1 MHLDVNTLFMV
12 TIYVEAILGL
22 LLLFAWAQNMAI
34 RAVCWWG
41 FAHLIR
47 AASVVLFG
55 MYGTAPDLITIDLA
69 NAMLFTAFAV
79 TWTGARVFDG
89 RPVEPVYLVT
99 GAVLWLLIC
108 RLPVLAD
115 AIDLRAL
122 IASGIITAYTWL
134 TAYEFWRGRSEQLVS
149 RWPAIFMLFA
159 HGALFLLRTP
169 LVKLLPWTPGNS
181 DLFGSVWL
189 TVLSFEALL
198 FTISIA
204 FILLAMA
211 KERTE
216 LRHRTA
222 AMVDPLTGIANRRAF
237 LADAGAAAKRHDGN
251 PKPSSMLLIDLD
263 NFKSINDTFGHALGD
278 RVLEIFTAST
288 REALRGLV
296 ELATVELVGKLT
308 KTPYWTCLGVSDP
321 MKNEETRLEM
331 FDWYHSMAGTRVEL
345 IGYFQN
351 QMRRRGFY
359 DGPIDGEFNPA
370 IDEAIAAY
378 REAIGLKREPV
389 LSEEFFYAFL
399 SADHSKVK
407 PPAQPARYVAPAST
421 AAAPA
426 PAPAATPT
434 AAAAAAA
441 AAAPTASAG
450 AGPAPAPLK
459 LSVSTPTHQT
469 HFARGEAF
477 QLALARPVE
486 PDAVRAH
493 ARRSA
498 RATVSPRSALR

>member
-1 MHLDVNTLFMV
+1 MKLDVNTLFMV

-41 FAHLIR
+41 FAHMIR

-55 MYGTAPDLITIDLA
+55 LYGSAPDLITIDLA
-69 NAMLFTAFAV
+69 NALLFTAFAV

-169 LVKLLPWTPGNS
+169 LVKLLPWAPGS
-181 DLFGSVWL
+181 ADLFGSVWL

-237 LADAGAAAKRHDGN
+237 LADAGALAKRHNGN

-288 REALRGLV
+288 REALRGTDLF
-296 ELATVELVGKLT
+296 GR
-308 KTPYWTCLGVSDP
+308 LG
-321 MKNEETRLEM
+321 
-331 FDWYHSMAGTRVEL
+331 G
-345 IGYFQN
+345 
-351 QMRRRGFY
+351 
-359 DGPIDGEFNPA
+359 
-370 IDEAIAAY
+370 
-378 REAIGLKREPV
+378 
-389 LSEEFFYAFL
+389 EEFAALLYDTNSETALAMAERIREGF
-399 SADHSKVK
+399 
-407 PPAQPARYVAPAST
+407 
-421 AAAPA
+421 AAA
-426 PAPAATPT
+426 TNEVD
-434 AAAAAAA
+434 
-441 AAAPTASAG
+441 G
-450 AGPAPAPLK
+450 N
-459 LSVSTPTHQT
+459 
-469 HFARGEAF
+469 
-477 QLALARPVE
+477 PVG
-486 PDAVRAH
+486 
-493 ARRSA
+493 
-498 RATVSPRSALR
+498 ATVSIGIAHCQGAVLEVPELLAQADRALYFAKERGRNRVEVASLDLLRAANARKLAVVARSAA

>member
-1 MHLDVNTLFMV
+1 VFAVMKLDVNTLFMV

-41 FAHLIR
+41 FAHMIR
-47 AASVVLFG
+47 ATSVVLFG
-55 MYGTAPDLITIDLA
+55 LYGIAPDLITIDLA
-69 NAMLFTAFAV
+69 NALLFTAFAV

-108 RLPVLAD
+108 RLPVLAN
-115 AIDLRAL
+115 AVDLRAL

-169 LVKLLPWTPGNS
+169 LVSLLPWTPSNA
-181 DLFGSVWL
+181 DMFASVWL

-237 LADAGAAAKRHDGN
+237 LADAGAIAKRHNGN
-251 PKPSSMLLIDLD
+251 PKPASMLLIDLD

-278 RVLEIFTAST
+278 RVLEIFTAT
-288 REALRGLV
+288 AREALRGSDLFGRLGGEEFAALLSDTNSEAALQV
-296 ELATVELVGKLT
+296 AERIRESFAAATSDVDGNTVGATVSIGIAHCEGAPLEVPELLAQADRALYFAKERGR
-308 KTPYWTCLGVSDP
+308 
-321 MKNEETRLEM
+321 N
-331 FDWYHSMAGTRVEL
+331 RVE
-345 IGYFQN
+345 
-351 QMRRRGFY
+351 
-359 DGPIDGEFNPA
+359 
-370 IDEAIAAY
+370 
-378 REAIGLKREPV
+378 
-389 LSEEFFYAFL
+389 
-399 SADHSKVK
+399 
-407 PPAQPARYVAPAST
+407 VASLELLRT
-421 AAAPA
+421 
-426 PAPAATPT
+426 
-434 AAAAAAA
+434 
-441 AAAPTASAG
+441 AG
-450 AGPAPAPLK
+450 ARK
-459 LSVSTPTHQT
+459 LSVV
-469 HFARGEAF
+469 AK
-477 QLALARPVE
+477 
-486 PDAVRAH
+486 
-493 ARRSA
+493 SA
-498 RATVSPRSALR
+498 A